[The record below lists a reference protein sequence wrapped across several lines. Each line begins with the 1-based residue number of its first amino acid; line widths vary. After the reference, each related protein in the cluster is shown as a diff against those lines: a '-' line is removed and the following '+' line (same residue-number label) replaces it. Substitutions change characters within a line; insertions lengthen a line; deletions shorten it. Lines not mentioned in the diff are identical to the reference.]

1 MIFSRMFV
9 LLGTSIVVLYLG
21 TFMVVGAVVAQ
32 FVTRLE
38 IRLRSEGGGEIR
50 ELDTG
55 SKESNAYRL
64 SAEDDPDGNWGWAS
78 EGMQMSLRFSKNV
91 VSSGEPVIATILI
104 RNVSDK
110 PGYYSLWG
118 TSVEKDFNLTVVG
131 ESGAGL
137 ASLRA
142 QSDLSIDP
150 GKSGFKQR
158 LSNIVNNSKAIPLPP
173 GSQNSHL
180 IRLDE
185 LFDLRNPGKYYVTA
199 SHSIPTLD
207 RVGWGMTA
215 SGTAILEV
223 QASPGRRAQPV
234 VPAPIFEPRTTAANI
249 APPVFPPQRTSSPV
263 AITHDS
269 PGTNSGTPPP
279 IPQGPPDALGE
290 SNDQAEVSPTA
301 ATQIRSLR
309 LLIAATLAIGAVVW
323 LWFRRQRPI
332 DRD

>member
-1 MIFSRMFV
+1 M
-9 LLGTSIVVLYLG
+9 GTSIVVLYLG
-21 TFMVVGAVVAQ
+21 TFKVVGAVVAQ

-38 IRLRSEGGGEIR
+38 IRLRSDGGGEIR

-55 SKESNAYRL
+55 SRESNAYSL
-64 SAEDDPDGNWGWAS
+64 SAEDDPNGNWGWAS

-91 VSSGEPVIATILI
+91 VSSGEPVVATILI

-118 TSVEKDFNLTVVG
+118 TSVEKDFSLTVVG

-142 QSDLSIDP
+142 QSELSIDP

-158 LSNIVNNSKAIPLPP
+158 LSNIVNSPKSVPLLPRA
-173 GSQNSHL
+173 QNSHL

-223 QASPGRRAQPV
+223 QANPAQPV
-234 VPAPIFEPRTTAANI
+234 VPVPMFEPRTTAANI
-249 APPVFPPQRTSSPV
+249 APPAVFPPRRTSSPV

-269 PGTNSGTPPP
+269 LGTNSGTPPSFP
-279 IPQGPPDALGE
+279 HGPPDALGE
-290 SNDQAEVSPTA
+290 SDGQAEVSPTA

-309 LLIAATLAIGAVVW
+309 LLLAATLAIGAVVW
-323 LWFRRQRPI
+323 LWFRRQRAI